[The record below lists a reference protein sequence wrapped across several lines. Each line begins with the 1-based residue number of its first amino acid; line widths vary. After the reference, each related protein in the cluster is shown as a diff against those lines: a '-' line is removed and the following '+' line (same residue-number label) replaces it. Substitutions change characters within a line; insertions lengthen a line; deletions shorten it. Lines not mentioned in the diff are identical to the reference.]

1 MFLSAAPL
9 LGAEDLQLFSRGLSA
24 GWDGRCDS
32 ALQEAVSRLADR
44 AEPTGHVVLILDKV
58 SRPSL
63 PTPPDLYGGVALT
76 IPECG
81 TRGRHTLVSCQMIHI
96 FP

>member
-63 PTPPDLYGGVALT
+63 PTPPICTAGWHSRYQSVAPGGA
-76 IPECG
+76 
-81 TRGRHTLVSCQMIHI
+81 TLSYRAK
-96 FP
+96 